1 MMRSAIQEELDK
13 NGITVCTTRG
23 DSMEPLLANRRD
35 IVTIQKIEPGQRLKK
50 YDVPLYRRDGGEN
63 YVLHRILKVRKQDY
77 VICGDN
83 RWRPEYGIRD
93 RHLVG
98 VMTGIVRKGKEVPLD
113 GWKYRLYVRLWC
125 GLFPLRAF
133 ILFLRDVFRRI
144 MRRIKR

>member
-23 DSMEPLLANRRD
+23 DSMEP
-35 IVTIQKIEPGQRLKK
+35 
-50 YDVPLYRRDGGEN
+50 RDGGEN
-63 YVLHRILKVRKQDY
+63 YVLHRILKVREQDY

-83 RWRPEYGIRD
+83 RWRPEYGIMD

-133 ILFLRDVFRRI
+133 ILFLRDIFGRI
-144 MRRIKR
+144 MRRTKR

>member
-63 YVLHRILKVRKQDY
+63 YVLHRILKVREQDY

-83 RWRPEYGIRD
+83 RWRPEYGIMD

-113 GWKYRLYVRLWC
+113 GNIVCMSGY
-125 GLFPLRAF
+125 GA
-133 ILFLRDVFRRI
+133 VFFRCVPSFCFYG
-144 MRRIKR
+144 MFSGGS